1 MAGLVRPVP
10 RHRPAG
16 RAARRRNGTIRV
28 QVERARRAPTRPTA
42 GGQPPPATDVVFT
55 DVHSGRS
62 STGAIGLGEPAT
74 VPTAAAIANAV
85 AHATGVRMLELPLTP
100 EGVLAALGSVS

>member
-1 MAGLVRPVP
+1 
-10 RHRPAG
+10 
-16 RAARRRNGTIRV
+16 
-28 QVERARRAPTRPTA
+28 
-42 GGQPPPATDVVFT
+42 VVFT

-62 STGAIGLGEPAT
+62 STGAIGLGEP
-74 VPTAAAIANAV
+74 AAIANAV